1 MDAADA
7 GTKEPVEE
15 DEEEAVQLP
24 ADHCARQER
33 MAARRVACIGR
44 PIGSLVSQPLVTER
58 SSQMSDSETT
68 TNHKVIKE
76 WAEERE
82 GRPATVR
89 ATEEDGHAGILRIDF
104 EPAEDQ
110 LEEIQWDEFF
120 RKFDESDLAF
130 LHQDRTKDGKLS
142 RFHKFV
148 RRE

>member
-1 MDAADA
+1 MKKKLSSFLQITALARTNGGPPRCMA
-7 GTKEPVEE
+7 LGGPLGRLPVSRI
-15 DEEEAVQLP
+15 
-24 ADHCARQER
+24 HK
-33 MAARRVACIGR
+33 
-44 PIGSLVSQPLVTER
+44 R

-68 TNHKVIKE
+68 TNHQVIKE

-104 EPAEDQ
+104 GPPEDQ
-110 LEEIQWDEFF
+110 LEEIEWDEFF

-130 LHQDRTKDGKLS
+130 LYQDRTKDGKLS

-148 RRE
+148 RRSAA